1 MTSALPLRVNKEY
14 FGYIA
19 GFSDGTVA
27 LLKPSAGSSLASGA
41 SYEQLL
47 ELGLLLED
55 LEVREGF
62 YLHTPLLVWIE
73 LTRRCNLTCKHC
85 YISGGDAR
93 ASEMDTGQFRSLLDE
108 LADMGVWAVAFTGGE
123 PTLHPSFVEL
133 VWHAR
138 QRGLLVGIATNGLT
152 LSRELLGAL
161 PTDDVIISVSLDNL
175 HFAGKQEGREF
186 KHITEAI
193 DRCHEFGFKTNI
205 MTNTN
210 RKNFG
215 ELGRLIDWAEQK
227 NVSIRSVPFSPLG
240 RGKQYRKELELSVAE
255 ADAAAAF
262 WIRECEL
269 EHRYHK
275 DVGLCVGS
283 IFNYGLS
290 LGYMTRRC
298 SSGRYLAYI
307 AADGTV
313 YPCTMTAGESIL
325 SPGSILA
332 GGFAKLWRSDWQIRQ
347 YSWDNFAETCARC
360 PINAEEFYCAARCP
374 AMSFARHGEYFS
386 CGASEFEIASTVV
399 RTARLGVTETGQSSG
414 RRIIDIVPEGK
425 RARETDI

>member
-1 MTSALPLRVNKEY
+1 MTSALPQRVNAEY

-27 LLKPSAGSSLASGA
+27 LLKPSAAASLAAGA
-41 SYEQLL
+41 SYDRLL
-47 ELGLLLED
+47 KDGYLLED

-62 YLHTPLLVWIE
+62 HLHTPPLVWIE

-93 ASEMDTGQFRSLLDE
+93 AREMDATRFFALIDE

-123 PTLHPSFVEL
+123 PTLHPSFVDL

-138 QRGLLVGIATNGLT
+138 RRGLLVGVATNGLT

-161 PTDDVIISVSLDNL
+161 PTDGVIISVSLDNL
-175 HFAGKQEGREF
+175 HFAGKQQGREF
-186 KHITEAI
+186 SHITEAI

-215 ELGRLIDWAEQK
+215 DLGRLIDWAE
-227 NVSIRSVPFSPLG
+227 NRGVSIRSVPFSPLG
-240 RGKQYRKELELSVAE
+240 RGKQHRRELELTVSEVN
-255 ADAAAAF
+255 AAAAF

-313 YPCTMTAGESIL
+313 FPCTMTAGESIL
-325 SPGSILA
+325 SPGTILTA
-332 GGFAKLWRSDWQIRQ
+332 GFAALWRSEWEIRK
-347 YSWDNFAETCARC
+347 YSWDNFAETCSHC
-360 PINAEEFYCAARCP
+360 PISADEFYCAARCP
-374 AMSFARHGEYFS
+374 AMSFARHGELFG

-399 RTARLGVTETGQSSG
+399 RTARLNSTEIGQSSG
-414 RRIIDIVPEGK
+414 RRIIDIVPEHK
-425 RARETDI
+425 HAKEVDT